1 MKYKIQTR
9 SPFGWAD
16 LKTAS
21 SWESDQDEYVADLF
35 NSKKEA
41 EVELIAIIAELGDSA
56 SDYRIVDES
65 VIEDGNLY

>member
-9 SPFGWAD
+9 SAFGWSD
-16 LKTAS
+16 LKVSDADA
-21 SWESDQDEYVADLF
+21 DQDDYVADLF

-41 EVELIAIIAELGDSA
+41 EVELIAIITELGDSA
-56 SDYRIVDES
+56 SDYRVVDES